1 MLVSIIIIF
10 CVILVGFNL
19 VARKYRNPYSLIF
32 LFGKKGSGK
41 SCYMVN
47 EMLKHLKHGWNVYTD
62 IQDINIPGVRIIKSS
77 TELSNF
83 APEANSAI
91 FLDEVGISF
100 DNRGFKSFP
109 TGLRDFFKLQRKY
122 RCKVYMNSQAFDVD
136 KKIRDVTDSMILM
149 SNIANCIAVLR
160 PIRRTVTLTA
170 PSGDSESR
178 IADQLKFERIWHW
191 KFYWMPEYFK
201 YFDSFNVPAR
211 PEMPYELVTVVDDIK
226 QLVAVNPN
234 DLEERVYD

>member
-1 MLVSIIIIF
+1 MLD
-10 CVILVGFNL
+10 
-19 VARKYRNPYSLIF
+19 
-32 LFGKKGSGK
+32 
-41 SCYMVN
+41 
-47 EMLKHLKHGWNVYTD
+47 LKHGWNVYTD

-91 FLDEVGISF
+91 FLYEVGISF

-191 KFYWMPEYFK
+191 KFYWMPKYFK